1 MEQAENKRVV
11 FHEQVDAEGGVVIP
25 AAIRERHQI
34 MPGQALIL
42 EDHDD
47 CIRIRT
53 MGEFIREFQEH
64 CQKHGDLNECWPD
77 ELIRERREAAKGE

>member
-11 FHEQVDAEGGVVIP
+11 FRERVDAEGGVVIP

-34 MPGQALIL
+34 KPGQELIL
-42 EDHDD
+42 EDLGD

-64 CQKHGDLNECWPD
+64 CQKQGDPNECWSE
-77 ELIRERREAAKGE
+77 ELISERREEAKRE